1 MTCARLAAVRSR
13 CPCHPASPS
22 AVFLHETNTFAPSK
36 AGLDAFIQGGGWP
49 SLARGEAVF
58 EAVRN
63 VNVGASGFVATARGL
78 GWEMVP
84 TLWCAASPSAHVTAE
99 AFEALLSELG

>member
-1 MTCARLAAVRSR
+1 M
-13 CPCHPASPS
+13 SPRI
-22 AVFLHETNTFAPSK
+22 AFGGFLHETNTFAPSK

-63 VNVGASGFVATARGL
+63 VNVGACGFVETARGL
-78 GWEMVP
+78 GWE
-84 TLWCAASPSAHVTAE
+84 AH
-99 AFEALLSELG
+99 ALRERHH